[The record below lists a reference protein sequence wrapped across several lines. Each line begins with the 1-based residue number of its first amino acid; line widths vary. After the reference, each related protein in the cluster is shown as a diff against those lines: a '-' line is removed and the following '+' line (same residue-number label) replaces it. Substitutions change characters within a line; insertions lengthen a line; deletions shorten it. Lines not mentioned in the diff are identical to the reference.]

1 MKLLI
6 VCSVVVQRP
15 LGMEAISR
23 MKQGRR
29 LSSGDSN
36 CHVINDE
43 LSREGG
49 IPGIEGSRKM
59 LTLPILY
66 SFKRRKITR
75 QDSTDIS
82 PQIFLSHLE
91 CVIFLKLTLFE

>member
-15 LGMEAISR
+15 LRMEAILR

-49 IPGIEGSRKM
+49 IPGLEGSRKM

-66 SFKRRKITR
+66 SFKRKITR

-82 PQIFLSHLE
+82 PQIFLNHLE
-91 CVIFLKLTLFE
+91 CVIFLK